1 MGDVAT
7 TMDKDEELDA
17 RAMAWPGVSKR
28 RMFGSDC
35 YLVEGRMFAFW
46 EGTSLVLK
54 LPPADRDRLLARP
67 DASPFLM
74 RPGVPF
80 GQWVQWRPRP
90 DETELALSLLQSAFD
105 HVSRLRPARPRRRR
119 RR

>member
-1 MGDVAT
+1 ML
-7 TMDKDEELDA
+7 EELET
-17 RAMAWPGVSKR
+17 RAMTWPGVSKR

-35 YLVEGRMFAFW
+35 YLVQARMFAFR

-54 LPPADRDRLLARP
+54 LPPADRDRLLTRP

-74 RPGVPF
+74 RPGVSF

-90 DETELALSLLQSAFD
+90 DDTELALSLLQSAFD
-105 HVSRLRPARPRRRR
+105 HVSRLKPARSKRRRLR
-119 RR
+119 

>member
-1 MGDVAT
+1 ML
-7 TMDKDEELDA
+7 EEVET

-46 EGTSLVLK
+46 QSTSLVLK

-80 GQWVQWRPRP
+80 GEWVQWRPRP
-90 DETELALSLLQSAFD
+90 DETEPALSLLQSAFD
-105 HVSRLRPARPRRRR
+105 HVSRLRPARLRRRR
-119 RR
+119 RP